1 MCVCVVTD
9 DRSIVKVCM
18 GSGAS
23 PAGQVLAG
31 PLFFALLII
40 HKMRGVSLGL
50 ICFLE
55 ITAIFL
61 SMSH

>member
-1 MCVCVVTD
+1 
-9 DRSIVKVCM
+9 M
-18 GSGAS
+18 GGGAG

-31 PLFFALLII
+31 PLLIII

-55 ITAIFL
+55 ITAIFFL
-61 SMSH
+61 SVLLSTAR